1 MMPTDDHTEQPES
14 HAGGQSTILKTRP
27 ADPKVGRLPPWKVL
41 LHNDDVNDRHY
52 VVETI
57 QEITTLNRHE
67 AMQRMLE
74 ADKTGTALLLTTN
87 REHAELL
94 AEQFAS
100 KKLTVTIEPED

>member
-1 MMPTDDHTEQPES
+1 MMPADDHTEQPES
-14 HAGGQSTILKTRP
+14 HSSGQSTILKTRP

-41 LHNDDVNDRHY
+41 LHNDDVNDMHY

-57 QEITTLNRHE
+57 QALTTLNRHE

>member
-1 MMPTDDHTEQPES
+1 MMPADDHTEQPES
-14 HAGGQSTILKTRP
+14 RPGGQSTILETRP
-27 ADPKVGRLPPWKVL
+27 AAPKVGRLPPWKVL
-41 LHNDDVNDRHY
+41 LHNDDVNDMHY

-57 QEITTLNRHE
+57 QALTTLNRHE

-74 ADKTGTALLLTTN
+74 AHKTQTALLLTTN

-100 KKLTVTIEPED
+100 KQLTVTIEPVN